1 MNMAKG
7 KGGDLKEFLSKHE
20 GQAQEF
26 EELETIN
33 LERDQLHTVTIHG
46 HHTFEGKFGLATV
59 ITYENE
65 NGKAKTYLGGFEV
78 THFNSFIEGKDLP
91 LEVKLARVQQ
101 ESKSNDGRT
110 YNRLVIEAL

>member
-1 MNMAKG
+1 MAKG
-7 KGGDLKEFLSKHE
+7 KGGELKDVLSRHE
-20 GQAQEF
+20 GKNEEF
-26 EELETIN
+26 EELETVN

-46 HHTFEGKFGLATV
+46 HHTFDGKYGLATV

-91 LEVKLARVQQ
+91 LKVNLARVQV

>member
-1 MNMAKG
+1 MAKG
-7 KGGDLKEFLSKHE
+7 KGGESLTDFLSKHE

-26 EELETIN
+26 EELETVN

-91 LEVKLARVQQ
+91 LKVKLARVQQ

>member
-1 MNMAKG
+1 MAKG
-7 KGGDLKEFLSKHE
+7 TGGDLKEFLSRHE
-20 GQAQEF
+20 EQAQEF

-78 THFNSFIEGKDLP
+78 THFNSFIEGKELP
-91 LEVKLARVQQ
+91 LKVNLARIKQ